1 MVLSLLADI
10 EYKWTSVRRSQMKK
24 YVVELTSQERKELEG
39 LVKKGKVAGYKIRH
53 AQMLL
58 KADQSKQGPGW
69 HDKQIAEAFGAHLTT
84 VERLRKRFVEEGFA
98 AALERHKR
106 QNYTR
111 KLDGDAEAR
120 LIAIACSEPP
130 DGRNQWTLRLLADRL
145 VELSVVDSISHMTV
159 KRTLEKKRTQALA
172 K

>member
-1 MVLSLLADI
+1 
-10 EYKWTSVRRSQMKK
+10 MKK
-24 YVVELTSQERKELEG
+24 YVVELTSQERKQLEG

-58 KADQSKQGPGW
+58 KADQGKQGPGW
-69 HDKQIAEAFGAHLTT
+69 PDKQIAQAFGAHLTT
-84 VERLRKRFVEEGFA
+84 VERLRKRFVEQGLQ
-98 AALERHKR
+98 AALEHHKR

-120 LIAIACSEPP
+120 LIAIACSKAPE
-130 DGRNQWTLRLLADRL
+130 GRNEWTLRLLADRL

-159 KRTLEKKRTQALA
+159 SRTLKKTNSSLG
-172 K
+172 

>member
-1 MVLSLLADI
+1 MVRSLLTDI
-10 EYKWTSVRRSQMKK
+10 ENKQISVRRPQMKK
-24 YVVELTSQERKELEG
+24 HVLELTSEERRQLEG

-58 KADQSKQGPGW
+58 KSDQGKQGPGW
-69 HDKQIAEAFGAHLTT
+69 RDKQIAQAFGAHLTT
-84 VERLRKRFVEEGFA
+84 VERLRKRFIEQGLE
-98 AALERHKR
+98 AALERNKR

-130 DGRNQWTLRLLADRL
+130 EGRN
-145 VELSVVDSISHMTV
+145 E
-159 KRTLEKKRTQALA
+159 
-172 K
+172 

>member
-1 MVLSLLADI
+1 
-10 EYKWTSVRRSQMKK
+10 MKK
-24 YVVELTSQERKELEG
+24 YVVELTSEERKQLKE

-58 KADQSKQGPGW
+58 KADQGKQGPGW
-69 HDKQIAEAFGAHLTT
+69 QDEQIAEAFGAHLTT
-84 VERLRKRFVEEGFA
+84 VERLRKRFVEQGLE
-98 AALERHKR
+98 AALERNKR

-120 LIAIACSEPP
+120 LIAIACSKAPE
-130 DGRNQWTLRLLADRL
+130 GRNEWSLRLLADRL

-159 KRTLEKKRTQALA
+159 SRTLKKTNSSLG
-172 K
+172 

>member
-1 MVLSLLADI
+1 
-10 EYKWTSVRRSQMKK
+10 MKK
-24 YVVELTSQERKELEG
+24 YVVELTSQERKQLEG
-39 LVKKGKVAGYKIRH
+39 LIKKGKVAGYKIRH

-58 KADQSKQGPGW
+58 KADQGRQGPEW
-69 HDKQIAEAFGAHLTT
+69 PDKQIAEAFGAHLTT
-84 VERLRKRFVEEGFA
+84 VERLRKRFVEEGLE
-98 AALERHKR
+98 AALERHKG

-111 KLDGDAEAR
+111 KLDGEAEAR

-130 DGRNQWTLRLLADRL
+130 EGRNEWTLRLLADRL
-145 VELSVVDSISHMTV
+145 VALSVVDSISHMTV

>member
-1 MVLSLLADI
+1 
-10 EYKWTSVRRSQMKK
+10 MKK
-24 YVVELTSQERKELEG
+24 YVVKLTSEERRQLEG

-58 KADQSKQGPGW
+58 KADQGKQRPSW
-69 HDKQIAEAFGAHLTT
+69 HDKQIAQAFGAHLTT
-84 VERLRKRFVEEGFA
+84 VERLRKRFVEQGLQ
-98 AALERHKR
+98 AALEHHKR

-120 LIAIACSEPP
+120 LIAIACSKAPE
-130 DGRNQWTLRLLADRL
+130 GRNEWTLRLLADRL

-159 KRTLEKKRTQALA
+159 SRTLKKTNLSLG
-172 K
+172 

>member
-1 MVLSLLADI
+1 
-10 EYKWTSVRRSQMKK
+10 MKK
-24 YVVELTSQERKELEG
+24 YVVELTSEERRQLEG

-58 KADQSKQGPGW
+58 KANQCKQGPGW
-69 HDKQIAEAFGAHLTT
+69 RDKQIAEAFGAHLTT
-84 VERLRKRFVEEGFA
+84 VERLRKRFVEEGLQ

-111 KLDGDAEAR
+111 KLDGDAEAQ

-130 DGRNQWTLRLLADRL
+130 DGRNEWTLRLLADRL

-159 KRTLEKKRTQALA
+159 SRTLEKKRTQALA
-172 K
+172 KRAMVHST